1 MPAVRGSK
9 QKRVLAVDDNPRAL
23 RHLRDALFK
32 TGYAPSV
39 TGDLREVFR
48 LMEEVKPHLVLM
60 DLMLPGTNGI
70 ELMQKILETA
80 DVPVIFLSAY
90 GQDDIVAKAFDMEAA
105 DYAVKP
111 FSPTELAARIRATL
125 RRREASG
132 TVELPQPYVLGDLSI
147 EYAERRIAVAELPI
161 ELTATEYDMLFE
173 LSVNA
178 GRVLTHEYLT
188 RRVWGP
194 DNSGDAGLV
203 RTIVKKL
210 RQKLGDDA
218 KNPKY
223 ILTQPRV
230 GYRMIRGDTPKH
242 IGP

>member
-1 MPAVRGSK
+1 
-9 QKRVLAVDDNPRAL
+9 
-23 RHLRDALFK
+23 
-32 TGYAPSV
+32 
-39 TGDLREVFR
+39 
-48 LMEEVKPHLVLM
+48 MEEVKPHLVLM

-70 ELMQKILETA
+70 ELMQEILETA

-90 GQDDIVAKAFDMEAA
+90 GQDDIVAKAFDMGAA
-105 DYAVKP
+105 DYVVKP
-111 FSPTELAARIRATL
+111 FSPTELAARIRAAL
-125 RRREASG
+125 RRREA
-132 TVELPQPYVLGDLSI
+132 TDAAELPQPYLLGDLSI
-147 EYAERRIAVAELPI
+147 DYAERRIAVAERPV

-178 GRVLTHEYLT
+178 GRVLTHEYLM

-203 RTIVKKL
+203 RTIVKRL
-210 RQKLGDDA
+210 RLKLGDDA

-230 GYRMIRGDTPKH
+230 GYRMIRGDPPEH
-242 IGP
+242 IGS